1 MLPLI
6 AVLLASVST
15 ARAQEP
21 AVHGR
26 ALLKEFCSR
35 CHAIGKTGNS
45 SNRVAPPFRTL
56 GRYVDLD
63 EFQRRLQRGF
73 SSSHPA
79 MPEFK
84 FDEDDARA
92 AAAYLRSIQQ

>member
-1 MLPLI
+1 
-6 AVLLASVST
+6 
-15 ARAQEP
+15 
-21 AVHGR
+21 
-26 ALLKEFCSR
+26 
-35 CHAIGKTGNS
+35 
-45 SNRVAPPFRTL
+45 
-56 GRYVDLD
+56 VDLD
-63 EFQRRLQRGF
+63 EFQRRLQRGL